1 MAHMYTHNA
10 QIYTYALSNVIT
22 VLSANIGNSQK
33 KWARPHLIPERSL
46 SIPILKYLTEI
57 LTNTPHTKDNI
68 KTTLLY
74 IDTFFVLLQRENGG
88 PN

>member
-1 MAHMYTHNA
+1 MYKYKLYDIITSFMAHMYTHNA

-46 SIPILKYLTEI
+46 SIPSRIWRRNKQVK
-57 LTNTPHTKDNI
+57 LTN
-68 KTTLLY
+68 
-74 IDTFFVLLQRENGG
+74 
-88 PN
+88 